1 MKGELVN
8 ATLEG
13 GRRKGKEGE
22 GGGKGARRRRK
33 GAKDQAGKGG
43 VEQAEADST
52 TLPEQPREEGR
63 GAQELRRLFLET
75 FTEGREQE
83 ELEREGDRELYTL
96 PVSLVSLSPMAG
108 LSPAQLS
115 WVDRQVARLGAVL
128 ATCKEQVKTT
138 AWRVPSPVQAPAP
151 GPLPPC
157 LSFCLSVLSHHLAPL
172 LGPGASQDRCFS
184 CLSHLWLLL
193 KCSHSIYCSTQSKPS
208 QSQVC

>member
-13 GRRKGKEGE
+13 GRKKGKEGE
-22 GGGKGARRRRK
+22 GGGRRARRRRK
-33 GAKDQAGKGG
+33 GAKEQAGKGD

-52 TLPEQPREEGR
+52 TLPEQPRSREEGR
-63 GAQELRRLFLET
+63 GAEELRRLFLET

-83 ELEREGDRELYTL
+83 ELGREGDRELYTL

-138 AWRVPSPVQAPAP
+138 SWRVPYPVQAPAP

-172 LGPGASQDRCFS
+172 LGPGASHDRCFF
-184 CLSHLWLLL
+184 CLAHFWLLL
-193 KCSHSIYCSTQSKPS
+193 KCSHSIYCP
-208 QSQVC
+208 VYLV